1 MTDNGDNDMPM
12 TTMMPIIII
21 NCANGWT
28 TYRIAIGTNEWSV
41 GATQGRHWRK
51 MLHSPI
57 YLNLLP
63 NPVQFLRMY
72 DVKNDMFTGC
82 QMYLLE
88 RPSRSLDESSNLCN
102 RYKPDNSKSLQTFW
116 LTWHISTSDAVSF
129 EFFHSACKCI

>member
-1 MTDNGDNDMPM
+1 MPM
-12 TTMMPIIII
+12 TTMMQMIII

-28 TYRIAIGTNEWSV
+28 TYRIAIGTNKWSV

-72 DVKNDMFTGC
+72 DDKNDIFTNHRVPNVPTG
-82 QMYLLE
+82 
-88 RPSRSLDESSNLCN
+88 
-102 RYKPDNSKSLQTFW
+102 
-116 LTWHISTSDAVSF
+116 TSF
-129 EFFHSACKCI
+129 T